1 MPSSTSSFER
11 PLPAQRWGRM
21 AIITLA
27 LTALLGAG
35 WEILARKRGFY
46 PALDDTPDMWAR
58 QRERLDDAPPDQIVL
73 LGSSRMLFDLD
84 IEEFHKAAGGT
95 RPIQLATVGTNEL
108 YMLEQLASSSF
119 RGTAIVSFVP
129 GLTFLPAPAAMRIV
143 RKAVERYEKGSL
155 AQRASAWLWQRLDAR
170 LACLN
175 GDELTLRRLVEQVDL
190 PQRHGVEGRALFLP
204 YLYDVDEERRGYM
217 FDGLLTDPDR
227 ANQIKANWVF
237 SGPPSKDPPAQQAA
251 EKEGLRQQ
259 ILWREYN
266 AVRKIRERGGR
277 VIYVRFPS
285 SGGVLEEENHVNPRA
300 ETWDALL
307 AVTGAPGIHFED
319 HAELASFPCPEWSHL
334 SAQDSKEFTRR
345 LMPLLLPHLAP
356 RP

>member
-21 AIITLA
+21 AIVTLA
-27 LTALLGAG
+27 LTTLLGAG
-35 WEILARKRGFY
+35 WEILARKRGFV
-46 PALDDTPDMWAR
+46 PRLDDTPDLWAR
-58 QRERLDDAPPDQIVL
+58 ARERLDDAPPDQIVL

-84 IEEFHKAAGGT
+84 IEEFHKAAGGP

-108 YMLEQLASSSF
+108 YLLEQLASSGF

-129 GLTFLPAPAAMRIV
+129 GLTFLPARAAMRIV

-155 AQRASAWLWQRLDAR
+155 AQRASAWLWQRLDSQ
-170 LACLN
+170 LASLN
-175 GDELTLRRLVEQVDL
+175 SDELTLRKLIEQVDI
-190 PQRHGVEGRALFLP
+190 PQRAGLEGRAMFLP
-204 YLYDVDEERRGYM
+204 YMYDVDEERRGWL
-217 FDGLLTDPDR
+217 FEGVISDADR
-227 ANQIKANWVF
+227 SDQIKANWVF
-237 SGPPSKDPPAQQAA
+237 TDPPSHDPPAQQAA

-266 AVRKIRERGGR
+266 AVRRIRARGGQ
-277 VIYVRFPS
+277 VIFVRFPA
-285 SGGVLEEENHVNPRA
+285 SGGVLQQENHDFPRA

-319 HAELASFPCPEWSHL
+319 HAELASFSCPEWSHL
-334 SAQDSKEFTRR
+334 SGPDSTEFTRR
-345 LMPLLLPHLAP
+345 LMPLITPHLRAAK
-356 RP
+356 